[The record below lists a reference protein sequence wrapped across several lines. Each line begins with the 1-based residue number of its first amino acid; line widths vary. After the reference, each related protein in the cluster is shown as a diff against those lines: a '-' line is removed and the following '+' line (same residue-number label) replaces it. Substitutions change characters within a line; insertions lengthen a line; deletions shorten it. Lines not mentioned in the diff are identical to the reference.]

1 MEKVFT
7 IAKVGWLVGYLPP
20 NVDRAWLVD
29 RFWYLHEFLR
39 TNGLLVRPL
48 VTTRAEVDD
57 DEFAIRSNDVTAE
70 GLAVIREGYDRWC
83 KALDRGTPPS
93 KTTILE
99 RALERVRAARGTSA
113 EG

>member
-1 MEKVFT
+1 VENTFT
-7 IAKVGWLVGYLPP
+7 IGKVGWVVRRLAPHETRSRA
-20 NVDRAWLVD
+20 VDS
-29 RFWYLHEFLR
+29 FWYLHEFLR

-48 VTTRAEVDD
+48 VATRAEVDD
-57 DEFAIRSNDVTAE
+57 DEFAIRSNDLTTE

-99 RALERVRAARGTSA
+99 KALAKVRTARAT
-113 EG
+113 